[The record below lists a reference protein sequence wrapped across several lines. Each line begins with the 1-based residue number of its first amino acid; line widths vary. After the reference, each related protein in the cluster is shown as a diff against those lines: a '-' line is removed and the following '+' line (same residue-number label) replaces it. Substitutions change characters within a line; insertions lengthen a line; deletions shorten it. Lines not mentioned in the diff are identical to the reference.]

1 MYYLC
6 GFLTPTMR
14 NKSVRRR
21 KRIIIT
27 RLESNIFQSKSR
39 VISPRKSNSSKLIIF
54 VPQETIFLSFNLCPD
69 RRPVEGVGDVEEEE
83 EGAEKTVQDDTQQNT
98 LQHHIN
104 TLGPNFQVLPS
115 VERNNIETCQV

>member
-1 MYYLC
+1 
-6 GFLTPTMR
+6 MR

-21 KRIIIT
+21 KRIVIT

-54 VPQETIFLSFNLCPD
+54 IPEETFFLSFNLRPD

-104 TLGPNFQVLPS
+104 TLDSNFQVLPF